1 MKKAL
6 VLVLFSISVFYWL
19 GCNKPD
25 PAQTPVAIKLD
36 TITSQK
42 EIIYIEKDP
51 TTAYLGQGT
60 IKLNFWDTTINSAC
74 ASSFVKFENLT
85 QQNVRISFSGRSIFV
100 DANKNS
106 VQNLCEFC
114 PFSECPNKE
123 ALVSSMTVK
132 YGVVMGQTT
141 SQKEVIYI
149 EKDSTTAYLGQGT
162 IKLNFSDTTI
172 NGVCASSFVKFENL
186 TQQTVKINFSGRS
199 IFVGPNKNSVENLCE
214 LCYLSMCPNKEAL
227 VSSMTVKYDT
237 NRISRGIRSVNYVE
251 KDSTTAFLGQETLK
265 LTISTLD
272 LTLFSVIIGWSKPYC
287 QSNLLEVE
295 NLTNK
300 NVKVIFYS
308 GSAPSGT
315 FFVVQTLEIPPRQ
328 KASEQVDVRQVIGSC
343 YYSCCPDF
351 TKVISVMKVTYN

>member
-74 ASSFVKFENLT
+74 ASSFVKFQNLT
-85 QQNVRISFSGRSIFV
+85 QQTVKINFSGRSIFV

-106 VQNLCEFC
+106 VQNLCELC

-162 IKLNFSDTTI
+162 IKLNFSDTVI
-172 NGVCASSFVKFENL
+172 NSACASSFVKFQNL
-186 TQQTVKINFSGRS
+186 TQRTVRINFSGRS
-199 IFVGPNKNSVENLCE
+199 IIVYANTNAVQNLCE
-214 LCYLSMCPNKEAL
+214 LCPSSECPNKEAV

-237 NRISRGIRSVNYVE
+237 NRISRYTGFVKYIE
-251 KDSTTAFLGQETLK
+251 KDSATAFLGQETLK
-265 LTISTLD
+265 LTISTVD
-272 LTLFSVIIGWSKPYC
+272 LTLFSAQIGWGKPSC

-295 NLTNK
+295 NLTDK
-300 NVKVIFYS
+300 NVKVVFYS
-308 GSAPSGT
+308 GVAPAGT
-315 FFVVQTLEIPPRQ
+315 FYVEKTLEIPPRQ
-328 KASEQVDVRQVIGSC
+328 KASEQVNVRQLFSC
-343 YYSCCPDF
+343 IYSCCPDF
-351 TKVISVMKVTYN
+351 PKILSLMKVTYN